1 MLHFMS
7 MNRQL
12 RRAQEKQDKKLERE
26 KLERRAERRRR
37 LDQLRAQRQKRRQET
52 LAKAQSGRNRDSGGD
67 AAAADNGKPAAK
79 APAAAPGR
87 NDPGRFSGAL
97 AIATVVFI
105 IMQAVLPTEPDAVF
119 DSVIKAGFYLML
131 GYFLSLWLM
140 RRGQPNALLL
150 SALAGVILLT
160 GTWLGFLLR
169 PDDAVDGLAMLLSLP
184 LLAVGIFLAR
194 FVFNL
199 ARSQNPG

>member
-26 KLERRAERRRR
+26 KEERRAERRRR
-37 LDQLRAQRQKRRQET
+37 LDQLRAQRQRRREET
-52 LAKAQSGRNRDSGGD
+52 LAKAQSGKSRDGGTRE
-67 AAAADNGKPAAK
+67 AVAEGKAQ
-79 APAAAPGR
+79 APAAPGR

-105 IMQAVLPTEPDAVF
+105 IMQAVIPTDPEAVF

-140 RRGQPNALLL
+140 RRNQPNALLL
-150 SALAGVILLT
+150 TALAGVILLT

-169 PDDAVDGLAMLLSLP
+169 PDSVVDGLSMLLALP
-184 LLAVGIFLAR
+184 MLAIGIFLAR

>member
-26 KLERRAERRRR
+26 KEERRTERRRR
-37 LDQLRAQRQKRRQET
+37 VDQLRAQRQKRRQET
-52 LAKAQSGRNRDSGGD
+52 LAKAQSGRKSDSGDKAG
-67 AAAADNGKPAAK
+67 AAEDGKAAKPAA
-79 APAAAPGR
+79 PGK

-105 IMQAVLPTEPDAVF
+105 IMQAVLPTEPEAVF

-131 GYFLSLWLM
+131 GYFMSLWLM
-140 RRGQPNALLL
+140 RRGQPNALML
-150 SALAGVILLT
+150 SALAGAILLT
-160 GTWLGFLLR
+160 GTWLGFLVR
-169 PDDAVDGLAMLLSLP
+169 PDGAVDGLAMLLALP

-194 FVFNL
+194 FVYNL
-199 ARSQNPG
+199 ARSQNPA